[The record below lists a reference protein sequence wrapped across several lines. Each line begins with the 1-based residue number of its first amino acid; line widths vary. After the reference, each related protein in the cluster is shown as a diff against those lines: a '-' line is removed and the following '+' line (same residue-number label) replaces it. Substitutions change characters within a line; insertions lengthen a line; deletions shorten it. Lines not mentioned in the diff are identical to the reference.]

1 MATRA
6 ARRVSG
12 WHITSRVVA
21 ALVPGFVL
29 TNTAGVFFALLL
41 PGERF
46 HGVAWATVFG
56 YALYV
61 AIIMWVFA
69 VKRLRTVWIGLL
81 GAIAAT
87 ALGAWGLY
95 LLESAA

>member
-1 MATRA
+1 MATRE
-6 ARRVSG
+6 ARRISG

-29 TNTAGVFFALLL
+29 TNTAAVFFALLL
-41 PGERF
+41 PGEKF
-46 HGVAWATVFG
+46 DGVAWATVLS
-56 YALYV
+56 YALYT
-61 AIIMWVFA
+61 AIILWVFA

-81 GAIAAT
+81 GAICAT

-95 LLESAA
+95 LLESAT